1 MPYTASTTTTV
12 QPHRRVSLS
21 KPSSF
26 DTQRDSDF
34 DVPPEPI
41 PNVRLQL
48 ATDDFPLTKPV
59 LTTATLAPKSGL
71 RPVLKHRAHTAPV
84 NALPKY
90 VRFDQ
95 KLEHV
100 RLFLK
105 AQTPSSVQNDPVLDL
120 EEEDVNTINLQY
132 PNWQNKIQSSAGD
145 MVSIESLALANDQKS
160 MIGKCKVHN
169 VAFNKQVTIRYT
181 FNYWQDVE
189 ETQAAYRESI
199 GRDSAYDRFMF
210 NIPLN
215 DRMTTS
221 KHETMYFCLKYT
233 VNAGEFWDNNDGL
246 NYQVEIHRG
255 SPPKPIKTADDD
267 FAVPVKFGNK
277 TNLSSSPTYDF
288 PAKPLQK
295 KPLGSRYDFGASLS
309 AAASNKRHTSRPNVK
324 PPPITRVQSFPSYF
338 SPAVDEQPTPS
349 PQRTLSISYNPGF
362 STLSQEGFVTN
373 KSPIS
378 PQTVSN
384 PIPIHARPAANSPSY
399 YDLVNKY
406 CFYGSDSPLSRS
418 PNSTPAIHC

>member
-12 QPHRRVSLS
+12 QHRRVSLS

-26 DTQRDSDF
+26 DAQRDPVGE
-34 DVPPEPI
+34 VPPEPM

-48 ATDDFPLTKPV
+48 ATDNSPLTKPV
-59 LTTATLAPKSGL
+59 LTSATPKCGL
-71 RPVLKHRAHTAPV
+71 RPVLKYRAHTAPV

-105 AQTPSSVQNDPVLDL
+105 AQTPSSVKEDPILDL
-120 EEEDVNTINLQY
+120 EEEDVNTISLQY

-145 MVSIESLALANDQKS
+145 MVSIESLVLSNDQKS
-160 MIGKCKVHN
+160 MVGKCKVHN
-169 VAFNKQVTIRYT
+169 ITFNKQVTIRYT
-181 FNYWQDVE
+181 FNYWQDVQ

-199 GRDSAYDRFMF
+199 GRDNTYDRFMF

-215 DRMTTS
+215 DRMTKS

-233 VNAGEFWDNNDGL
+233 VNTGEFWDNNDGL

-255 SPPKPIKTADDD
+255 TPRKPTKTADDD
-267 FAVPVKFGNK
+267 FAVPVKFGN
-277 TNLSSSPTYDF
+277 NLSSSPTYDF

-309 AAASNKRHTSRPNVK
+309 AATSNKRQSTTRPNAK
-324 PPPITRVQSFPSYF
+324 PSPPTRVQSFPSYF
-338 SPAVDEQPTPS
+338 SSAVEEQPTPS

-384 PIPIHARPAANSPSY
+384 PIPIHARPAADSPSY
-399 YDLVNKY
+399 FDLVNKY